1 LKCHLCCSKV
11 NIFIGSELTD
21 DRENVLKQKLTQERN
36 IKKGQTSDSN
46 VVIVF
51 NLQIISHMK
60 IQQLQQNLEIAQQQE
75 IQYKAQ
81 MEVSV
86 ERAPNQD
93 FLSCGRKVC
102 LLR

>member
-1 LKCHLCCSKV
+1 
-11 NIFIGSELTD
+11 
-21 DRENVLKQKLTQERN
+21 
-36 IKKGQTSDSN
+36 
-46 VVIVF
+46 
-51 NLQIISHMK
+51 MK

-86 ERAPNQD
+86 KRAPNHD

>member
-1 LKCHLCCSKV
+1 LK
-11 NIFIGSELTD
+11 E
-21 DRENVLKQKLTQERN
+21 KLTHE
-36 IKKGQTSDSN
+36 KGQASDSN

-86 ERAPNQD
+86 
-93 FLSCGRKVC
+93 K
-102 LLR
+102 

>member
-1 LKCHLCCSKV
+1 M
-11 NIFIGSELTD
+11 
-21 DRENVLKQKLTQERN
+21 LKQKLTQERN

-81 MEVSV
+81 MEVGV
-86 ERAPNQD
+86 KRAPNQD